1 MMDNINVY
9 TVPVKFDFY
18 TVTEVHGLFLDA
30 LLKDR
35 ENNLVFGSFWG
46 SDTAIRDFQGRLT
59 LGLQEGGMNSFYVET
74 DLDKQRVQV
83 QNIDQIDQQTG
94 RVRTD
99 IYGDMVHCILFA
111 KEILK
116 PDMANHRAILISRTD
131 EVPNLWNA
139 VKLVCPVPLLDHWQG
154 YILPILENAGMIH
167 LLRGINQY
175 GVKIEIDEDKM
186 AEIVKAGCI
195 TGRLTIE
202 NLEAVA

>member
-1 MMDNINVY
+1 MMEIDNFLEVS
-9 TVPVKFDFY
+9 
-18 TVTEVHGLFLDA
+18 EVHGLFADA
-30 LLKDR
+30 ILTDR
-35 ENNLVFGSFWG
+35 ERNLVFGSFWG

-59 LGLQEGGMNSFYVET
+59 LGQQEGGMDSFNVESV
-74 DLDKQRVQV
+74 LDGKPFKTYIQIA
-83 QNIDQIDQQTG
+83 NIEQIDQQTG

-111 KEILK
+111 KAILQ
-116 PDMANHRAILISRTD
+116 PDMANHRALLISRTD
-131 EVPNLWNA
+131 DIPNLWNA

-175 GVKIEIDEDKM
+175 GVSIEIDEIEV
-186 AEIVKAGCI
+186 AEIVKSGCR
-195 TGRLTIE
+195 TGHLALE